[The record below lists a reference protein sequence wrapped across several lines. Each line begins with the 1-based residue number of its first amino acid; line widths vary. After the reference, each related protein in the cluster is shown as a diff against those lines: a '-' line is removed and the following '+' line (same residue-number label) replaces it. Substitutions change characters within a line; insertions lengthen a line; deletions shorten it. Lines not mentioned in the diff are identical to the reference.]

1 MFQINEVLQY
11 EQTLYRILMVFDY
24 YVLWIKVNDDK
35 AFPEFVE
42 IAELEQGFQDEV
54 IKREND
60 PYSDIFTVI
69 PELGSTAQIKRDEN
83 YAAIKP
89 LIELEDCYESKAR
102 GRVVNQIVADTGK
115 TKQSIYRFAR
125 RYWQRGQI
133 PNALLPDYKNSGAK
147 GQKRRATTTKLG
159 RPRKYMTGTGAL
171 IDDFTEKLFRIA
183 IERHVLTDKS
193 KSFRYAHN
201 RLKDIYE
208 QYFPELPEEELPT
221 LRQMEHFFK
230 REYRQVDKIE
240 AQAGEIKNKKDIRPL
255 TGTAAADVLGPGMR
269 YEIDATIADIYLVSD
284 TERSNIVGRPIIYMV
299 IDVFSRMVAGFYIGF
314 ENPSYAAAIQA
325 LHMAST
331 DKTEYCRKF
340 GFDTTPEEWPCIGLP
355 SALLADRGE
364 LMGHQIECLDKGFG
378 VRIENTSPFRSEA
391 KGVVERSFNTFQAV
405 FKPFSPGVVTGTKI
419 KKQGDRDYRLDAK
432 LTIQEFTKI
441 ILASVL
447 YHNQYHVIKGYDK
460 ATDMPTD
467 LPNNPLALW
476 NWGLQ
481 HRTGRLKKPE
491 ADHLRVALM
500 PRTRA
505 TISESGACIFGLYYT
520 SSELLKLGWMHRSKE
535 VKRPEKVDVAY
546 DLATADYIYIYPDS
560 KSNSYFACQLA
571 TRSRQFSGASFWDVW
586 QQSDELKQTQADAKL
601 IADERKRVLERQV
614 IGVVKQAEKV
624 APKQAGLSDAERIRN
639 IRDNR
644 SDEKAK
650 ERKTRAYKPV
660 DIDTSKSAQVHYLSE
675 PDEDL
680 DFPDFSEQLFKE
692 DDDV

>member
-230 REYRQVDKIE
+230 REYRQVDKI
-240 AQAGEIKNKKDIRPL
+240 
-255 TGTAAADVLGPGMR
+255 
-269 YEIDATIADIYLVSD
+269 
-284 TERSNIVGRPIIYMV
+284 
-299 IDVFSRMVAGFYIGF
+299 
-314 ENPSYAAAIQA
+314 
-325 LHMAST
+325 
-331 DKTEYCRKF
+331 
-340 GFDTTPEEWPCIGLP
+340 
-355 SALLADRGE
+355 
-364 LMGHQIECLDKGFG
+364 
-378 VRIENTSPFRSEA
+378 
-391 KGVVERSFNTFQAV
+391 
-405 FKPFSPGVVTGTKI
+405 
-419 KKQGDRDYRLDAK
+419 
-432 LTIQEFTKI
+432 
-441 ILASVL
+441 
-447 YHNQYHVIKGYDK
+447 
-460 ATDMPTD
+460 
-467 LPNNPLALW
+467 
-476 NWGLQ
+476 
-481 HRTGRLKKPE
+481 
-491 ADHLRVALM
+491 
-500 PRTRA
+500 
-505 TISESGACIFGLYYT
+505 
-520 SSELLKLGWMHRSKE
+520 
-535 VKRPEKVDVAY
+535 
-546 DLATADYIYIYPDS
+546 
-560 KSNSYFACQLA
+560 
-571 TRSRQFSGASFWDVW
+571 
-586 QQSDELKQTQADAKL
+586 
-601 IADERKRVLERQV
+601 
-614 IGVVKQAEKV
+614 
-624 APKQAGLSDAERIRN
+624 
-639 IRDNR
+639 
-644 SDEKAK
+644 
-650 ERKTRAYKPV
+650 
-660 DIDTSKSAQVHYLSE
+660 
-675 PDEDL
+675 
-680 DFPDFSEQLFKE
+680 
-692 DDDV
+692 